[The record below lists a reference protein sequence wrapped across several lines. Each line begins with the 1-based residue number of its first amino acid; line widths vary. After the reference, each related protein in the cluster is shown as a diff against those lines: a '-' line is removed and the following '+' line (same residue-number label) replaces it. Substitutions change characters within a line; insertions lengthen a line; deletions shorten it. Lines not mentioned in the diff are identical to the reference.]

1 MIFLGETYLKEDNVI
16 QAFEDVIFK
25 CEKISIS
32 KDDLITLKRRFLKT
46 VEYLER
52 RDQGYET

>member
-16 QAFEDVIFK
+16 RAFEDVLFK

-32 KDDLITLKRRFLKT
+32 KDDLITLKRRFLKA

-52 RDQGYET
+52 RDQGYEA